1 MYKIAIVED
10 NVADAATIEANIEN
24 YFNLN
29 GGSPV
34 DVDKFTDGLFFI
46 ENYRPDYDIVML
58 DIQMPLLDGMRTA
71 AKLREIDETMSLV
84 FITNMAQF
92 AIQGYEVN
100 ACGYLLKP
108 IKYGD
113 IEFLLKRLIP
123 QIMRRRP
130 REIVLRY
137 NGVIKKID
145 VTDLYYVEVNAH
157 YVTYHTNSGDYV
169 CKCTMRETEEQLRDF
184 EQLVRCSNSFIVNLR
199 YVEECK
205 NNIIRLGD
213 AQISLSRSRRIAF
226 KKKLAEYMG
235 S

>member
-58 DIQMPLLDGMRTA
+58 DIQMPLLDGMRPA
-71 AKLREIDETMSLV
+71 AKLREIDESMSLV

-123 QIMRRRP
+123 QIMRRRS

-157 YVTYHTNSGDYV
+157 DDAFSFEIDVAKCFLIHDISPSIGLTCS
-169 CKCTMRETEEQLRDF
+169 CKKGGRPITTRPFRELHSDVITWR
-184 EQLVRCSNSFIVNLR
+184 
-199 YVEECK
+199 
-205 NNIIRLGD
+205 
-213 AQISLSRSRRIAF
+213 
-226 KKKLAEYMG
+226 
-235 S
+235 

>member
-29 GGSPV
+29 GGSSV

-58 DIQMPLLDGMRTA
+58 GIQMPLLDGMRTA

-184 EQLVRCSNSFIVNLR
+184 EQLV
-199 YVEECK
+199 
-205 NNIIRLGD
+205 
-213 AQISLSRSRRIAF
+213 
-226 KKKLAEYMG
+226 
-235 S
+235 